1 MKQKMNLANVFS
13 SRVGVDVNVKNKTTF
28 KNDKHDYNF
37 VFFSLINCVG
47 TSIWS
52 GICVCLCNR

>member
-13 SRVGVDVNVKNKTTF
+13 SSVGVDVNVKNKTTF

-37 VFFSLINCVG
+37 VCFFPL
-47 TSIWS
+47 
-52 GICVCLCNR
+52 

>member
-37 VFFSLINCVG
+37 VFFFPDKLCRYKYMVWYMCVFM
-47 TSIWS
+47 
-52 GICVCLCNR
+52 